1 IAGAMRLTLD
11 ASELLQQVIDGFFP
25 LVPRDARPRGEAGA
39 GLAEFGLPFA
49 SDPEISRH
57 LAAFLAASSTAV
69 QGNAAAAD
77 GARRGGASGIPAAV
91 LFNGGALKPVRLRE
105 RLLDALESWA
115 GARPLEL
122 SGADLDLAVARGAV
136 AYGLA
141 RRGRGERIGGGAPR
155 AY

>member
-1 IAGAMRLTLD
+1 AARWQQLVGLCREAKERLLGLDAPDSAAIALPGRGRGVIAGAMRLTLD

-77 GARRGGASGIPAAV
+77 GARPGGASGIPDAV

-115 GARPLEL
+115 
-122 SGADLDLAVARGAV
+122 
-136 AYGLA
+136 
-141 RRGRGERIGGGAPR
+141 
-155 AY
+155 